1 MTKET
6 DEKCT
11 GDEHVLF
18 EGAKKCECKELTKD
32 EVIALRGC
40 VGDEHVTVA
49 GKSKCQCGVF
59 TSAELDKVNEV
70 EDKKYV
76 SNWLVFAIGIAM
88 FLGGNIGGIVGS
100 IVGIGGTI
108 LIVTSVVS
116 GIFNYVRPSS

>member
-6 DEKCT
+6 EEKCT

-49 GKSKCQCGVF
+49 GKLKCQCGAF
-59 TSAELDKVNEV
+59 SSSELDEVNED
-70 EDKKYV
+70 EEKKFV
-76 SNWLVFAIGIAM
+76 SNWLVFGIGVGM
-88 FLGGNIGGIVGS
+88 FWIGSNGGPIGS
-100 IVGIGGTI
+100 IVAIGGTI
-108 LIVTSVVS
+108 LVVTAVVS
-116 GIFNYVRPSS
+116 GIADFIRSRN